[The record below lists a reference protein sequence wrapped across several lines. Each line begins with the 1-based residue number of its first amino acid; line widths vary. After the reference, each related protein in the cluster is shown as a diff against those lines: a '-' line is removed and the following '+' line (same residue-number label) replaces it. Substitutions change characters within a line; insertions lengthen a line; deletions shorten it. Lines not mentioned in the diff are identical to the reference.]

1 MSVFDKLPTLKQ
13 DKNNKFLIKLVELL
27 KILENKINSSGGDV
41 TSEIE
46 QINNQIININN
57 SITNINHTIAEIDKD
72 VFDIKNIYKTFII
85 TIDENTPQVN
95 YVLDINSLYN
105 SNFFNYKFTF
115 SRAINWNLVF
125 IIRYKNEEIRY
136 NINGLNNTFNTNN
149 YVNLDINYFNL
160 GENYAPKIAFNLSS
174 GVYQNYFNL

>member
-1 MSVFDKLPTLKQ
+1 MSIFDKLPTLKQ

-27 KILENKINSSGGDV
+27 KLLESKINTSAGDV
-41 TSEIE
+41 TGEIDE
-46 QINNQIININN
+46 INNKIIDINN
-57 SITNINHTIAEIDKD
+57 SITNINHSIDEIKKNEID
-72 VFDIKNIYKTFII
+72 IKTIYNNFII
-85 TIDENTPQVN
+85 TVDANAPQVTH
-95 YVLDINSLYN
+95 VLDINKLYK
-105 SNFFNYKFTF
+105 SNFYNFKFTF
-115 SRAINWNLVF
+115 NRAINWDLVF

-136 NINGLNNTFNTNN
+136 NINGLNNTFNTDN

>member
-1 MSVFDKLPTLKQ
+1 MSIFDKLPTLKQ

-27 KILENKINSSGGDV
+27 KLLESKINTSGEDV
-41 TSEIE
+41 SGEIDK
-46 QINNQIININN
+46 INNQIININN
-57 SITNINHTIAEIDKD
+57 SITNINHALDEIDKD

-95 YVLDINSLYN
+95 YVLDINMLYN

-115 SRAINWNLVF
+115 SRAINWDLVF
-125 IIRYKNEEIRY
+125 IIHYKNKEIRY
-136 NINGLNNTFNTNN
+136 NINGLNNTFNTDN

-160 GENYAPKIAFNLSS
+160 GENATPEIAFNLSS